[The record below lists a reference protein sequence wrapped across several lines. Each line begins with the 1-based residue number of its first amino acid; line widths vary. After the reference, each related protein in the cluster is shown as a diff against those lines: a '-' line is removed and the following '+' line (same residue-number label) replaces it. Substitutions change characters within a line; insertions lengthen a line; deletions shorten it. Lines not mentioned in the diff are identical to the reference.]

1 MIRNIAAISGV
12 AVAFVLVGCVAG
24 SSIRTDRVVIS
35 EDDSMLVFYDP
46 KTADLVPTFFKQVA
60 SDIYGSDTTIFVGLW
75 RSRSGTF
82 PHARISYM
90 ETSPGY
96 YFLSAHDISS
106 YVERLRFGEKGQVK
120 ALEKGKQRNLL
131 GPVDYQKFS
140 VGPIQCVAFSQSWDP
155 MVTLSWDRM
164 AGTRR
169 IVGYYCGSQGGSL
182 SDQRIAE
189 IVSAVGV
196 KDEKGPEP
204 LAGWK
209 AAKAGKGI
217 EEGVELPLKAR
228 WEGIQEN
235 LTGKFLAA
243 STNRSGRIWFALPG
257 KSGECTGEWSH
268 ESGEYETPEPHT
280 GSWLLLCTNGMSAS
294 GTYVSTE
301 PRKGTGKGKDRNGNA
316 VNFTFGP

>member
-1 MIRNIAAISGV
+1 
-12 AVAFVLVGCVAG
+12 
-24 SSIRTDRVVIS
+24 T
-35 EDDSMLVFYDP
+35 
-46 KTADLVPTFFKQVA
+46 
-60 SDIYGSDTTIFVGLW
+60 
-75 RSRSGTF
+75 
-82 PHARISYM
+82 
-90 ETSPGY
+90 
-96 YFLSAHDISS
+96 
-106 YVERLRFGEKGQVK
+106 YVEGLRFGEKGQVK

-140 VGPIQCVAFSQSWDP
+140 VGPIQCVAFAQTWDTSGDP
-155 MVTLSWDRM
+155 REHRS
-164 AGTRR
+164 AGTKL
-169 IVGYYCGSQGGSL
+169 IFGHYCGSQGESL
-182 SDQRIAE
+182 SDQRVAE

-196 KDEKGPEP
+196 KADEVPEP
-204 LAGWK
+204 PAGYK

-280 GSWLLLCTNGMSAS
+280 GSWSLLCTNGMSAS
-294 GTYVSTE
+294 GTYVSSE
-301 PRKGTGKGKDRNGNA
+301 PRKGTGKGKDRNGNV
-316 VNFTFGP
+316 VNFTFGPQPHPVKHSRQVIS